1 MNSGGRVRFIQITLL
16 AVFVGTGLGQARAAA
31 PAKPAARSH
40 SAVYF
45 SHQQVAAGFAKG
57 GYLYPLGSGNF
68 SVMTARRDKAG
79 EVELHTRDT
88 DVIYIVDGSAT
99 FVTGGKME
107 QPRHTAPDEL
117 RGSSIEGGE
126 VRHISKGD
134 TLIIPAGVPH
144 WFKEVPGPVLYLVV
158 KVR

>member
-1 MNSGGRVRFIQITLL
+1 MNSGVRIRLIQIALL
-16 AVFVGTGLGQARAAA
+16 ALFLVGAGQARGAKPGKLAAA
-31 PAKPAARSH
+31 SH

-57 GYLYPLGSGNF
+57 GYLHPLGSGNY

-79 EVELHTRDT
+79 EVELHARDT

-99 FVTGGKME
+99 FVTDGKMIGGH
-107 QPRHTAPDEL
+107 QTAPDEM

-134 TLIIPAGVPH
+134 MLIIPAGVPH
-144 WFKEVPGPVLYLVV
+144 WFKDVPGPVLYLVV

>member
-1 MNSGGRVRFIQITLL
+1 MNSGIELRLIHIVALGFC
-16 AVFVGTGLGQARAAA
+16 FVMGAAQVLGAA
-31 PAKPAARSH
+31 PGKPAAATH
-40 SAVYF
+40 SAIYF

-57 GYLYPLGSGNF
+57 GYLHPPGGGNYG
-68 SVMTARRDKAG
+68 VMTARRDKAG

-88 DVIYIVDGSAT
+88 DVIYVVDGSAA
-99 FVTGGKME
+99 FVTGGKMIGGR
-107 QPRHTAPDEL
+107 QTAPDEM

-134 TLIIPAGVPH
+134 ILIIPAGVPH